1 MKNPFSRFKAPS
13 DFSSKPSSNKT
24 YLGIWLFFHCGLL
37 VFFGL
42 SLLFGK
48 KAVSIDTDLFN
59 MIPKTMLSSSIKAA
73 DEKMT
78 RLTSEKL
85 FVLVSHQDFAKAK
98 FAAESV
104 YGSLKQSDN
113 FSTLELYTDMNSVS
127 GITDFLFDYRWNL
140 LDETTS
146 SAIISSEAQRESF
159 AEQALSAAFSPFTMT
174 SLDNVDEDPFMLTES
189 ALKNYLAAI
198 QSSGTA
204 MSEKDGVLAAKFED
218 RWYVMIRAS
227 LSKKG
232 ARLASKKD
240 GISEIYDTCNEI
252 GEQFDGVNFTYT
264 GTPYHSHESSLSAS
278 KEITIISVVSLLAVL
293 LILLSVFRSAKP
305 VFFSLVSISVSVVT
319 AFLITLAVFRNMH
332 ILTLVF
338 GTSLIGSSIDYSLHF
353 FTHWA
358 GNKELDSGAKIR
370 GHLLPGLTMAII
382 STGICYAVLLFAPFT
397 LLKQIS
403 LFSLSGL
410 VSSFLTTIGLFPLI
424 KLPNSE
430 RRFIRG
436 TSLVKIKNP
445 AGHKKAGRIKLV
457 SLVVLSLVIAF
468 VSRSNFGIKND
479 ISNLYNM
486 KGQLLQDEI
495 LSAKILRYSPTGW
508 FIISGNTEE
517 ELLQTEEE
525 LALRV
530 REALPDT
537 GFLCTSLFI
546 PSIKKQKLSLQ
557 ASECLLDLAA
567 FQEEAL
573 GFGEEETA
581 ALENSFENAKN
592 AFISPSLGNVPEYLM
607 EAVSSVWLGQIDG
620 KYYSVLVPN
629 QVSDAALFKSLSNSE
644 NIYFVSKVADLSS
657 DLDRLTKMILE
668 FFALAFVIMTVI
680 LLFFY
685 SKKQTAKIISVP
697 VLIILV
703 TSAVFAA
710 TKTRLEFFSVTGIIL
725 VFGLGLDYVIYMVEN
740 EKNTSQNRELEPF
753 ATFLSFVTTVISFG
767 ALALSSFNPVH
778 FIGFAIFLGLTTAYC
793 ASRWFTR

>member
-1 MKNPFSRFKAPS
+1 MKNPFKNA
-13 DFSSKPSSNKT
+13 SNRT
-24 YLGIWLFFHCGLL
+24 FLGAWISFHGGLLLFFL
-37 VFFGL
+37 L
-42 SLLFGK
+42 SLILGK
-48 KAVSIDTDLFN
+48 KPVSIDTDLFN
-59 MIPKTMLSSSIKAA
+59 MIPKPMLSASIKAA

-85 FVLVSHQDFAKAK
+85 FILVSHEDFNEAKK
-98 FAAESV
+98 AAASL
-104 YGSLKQSDN
+104 YDSLKESDN
-113 FSTLELYTDMNSVS
+113 FSTLELYTDMTSVS

-140 LDETTS
+140 LDENTAS
-146 SAIISSEAQRESF
+146 EIISSPAKVQSF
-159 AEQALSAAFSPFTMT
+159 SEQALASAFSPFTMT
-174 SLDNVDEDPFMLTES
+174 SLDRLDEDPFMLTEL

-204 MSEKDGVLAAKFED
+204 MSDKDGVLAAQFEG
-218 RWYVMIRAS
+218 RWYVMVRAS

-232 ARLASKKD
+232 ARLASKND
-240 GISEIYDTCNEI
+240 GITEIYKNCDETGKHFSN
-252 GEQFDGVNFTYT
+252 VNFTFT

-278 KEITIISVVSLLAVL
+278 KEITIISVISLLAVL
-293 LILLSVFRSAKP
+293 FILLFVFRSAKP
-305 VFFSLVSISVSVVT
+305 VIFSLVSISISVIT
-319 AFLITLAVFRNMH
+319 AFLITLGVFRNMH

-358 GNKELDSGAKIR
+358 GNKELASGSEIR

-410 VSSFLTTIGLFPLI
+410 VSSFLTTIGLFPFI
-424 KLPNSE
+424 KLPSDE
-430 RRFIRG
+430 SRFVRG
-436 TSLVKIKNP
+436 TNLVKIKNP
-445 AGHKKAGRIKLV
+445 AVHKKVSRIGITA
-457 SLVVLSLVIAF
+457 LVVLPLILAF
-468 VSRSNFGIKND
+468 IFRGTFGIKNN

-486 KGQLLQDEI
+486 EGQLLQDEI
-495 LSAKILRYSPTGW
+495 LSSKILKYSPTGW
-508 FIISGNTEE
+508 FIISGNSEE

-530 REALPDT
+530 KETLPDT
-537 GFLCTSLFI
+537 GFLCTSMFI
-546 PSIKKQKLSLQ
+546 PSIKKQKYSLSA
-557 ASECLLDLAA
+557 ASHLLEYAD
-567 FQEEAL
+567 FQEDAL
-573 GFGEEETA
+573 GFSEDE
-581 ALENSFENAKN
+581 ALALKKAFSASQNS
-592 AFISPSLGNVPEYLM
+592 FISPEAGNIPEYLM
-607 EAVSSVWLGQIDG
+607 EAVSSVWLGKIDG

-629 QVSDAALFKSLSNSE
+629 QVSDAAVFKNLSNNE
-644 NIYFVSKVADLSS
+644 NIYFVSKVADMSS

-697 VLIILV
+697 LLIILV
-703 TSAVFAA
+703 TSAVFAT
-710 TKTRLEFFSVTGIIL
+710 TKTWLEFFSVTGIIL

-740 EKNTSQNRELEPF
+740 EKNTSKNRDLEPF

-767 ALALSSFNPVH
+767 ALALSSFTPVH
-778 FIGFAIFLGLTTAYC
+778 LIGFAIFLGLTTAY
-793 ASRWFTR
+793 ATSRWFSK